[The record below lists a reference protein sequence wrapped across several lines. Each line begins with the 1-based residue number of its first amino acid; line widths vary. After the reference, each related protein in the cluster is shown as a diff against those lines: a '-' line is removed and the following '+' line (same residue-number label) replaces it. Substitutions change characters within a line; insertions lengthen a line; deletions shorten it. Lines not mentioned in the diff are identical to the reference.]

1 MSIHFQTHLGFRVT
15 NHAWYQK
22 TPLPSWIGQRP
33 HPQGYASGE
42 VWRWKSKDAHQHD
55 PHGWYLRKAR
65 RASRKIRPKN
75 LKKHGLPI
83 PRPIFFIAWYRDAHW
98 NLVMC
103 TYIYLESSRVICFSW
118 VTFCSGWM
126 ITPWTF
132 KDLPGRGWP
141 SIEIN
146 GNVLI
151 GWWWSKSVPWK
162 NWGENYQT
170 SIHPIKKLVGFRV
183 NMSTPD

>member
-1 MSIHFQTHLGFRVT
+1 
-15 NHAWYQK
+15 
-22 TPLPSWIGQRP
+22 
-33 HPQGYASGE
+33 
-42 VWRWKSKDAHQHD
+42 
-55 PHGWYLRKAR
+55 
-65 RASRKIRPKN
+65 
-75 LKKHGLPI
+75 
-83 PRPIFFIAWYRDAHW
+83 
-98 NLVMC
+98 MC

-151 GWWWSKSVPWK
+151 GWLMMNQISTMEKLLFHHKRHGCFNWMMVRKWVPWK
-162 NWGENYQT
+162 NGVKIT
-170 SIHPIKKLVGFRV
+170 ISIHPFKNWLAFGLYLEDLLTNFPSSFKGRMSPTNV
-183 NMSTPD
+183 NHAFFANGSCFLFTKSHTPKRRSLKGKIDFLWFL